1 VLQEQA
7 VEAPGFVL
15 QSAADLQLPVG
26 WNDVTNAVGQIGDDL
41 VVTNRAGDRPQFFR
55 FKRP

>member
-1 VLQEQA
+1 

-15 QSAADLQLPVG
+15 QSAADLQLPVD

-41 VVTNRAGDRPQFFR
+41 VVTNRAADRPQFFR
-55 FKRP
+55 LKRP